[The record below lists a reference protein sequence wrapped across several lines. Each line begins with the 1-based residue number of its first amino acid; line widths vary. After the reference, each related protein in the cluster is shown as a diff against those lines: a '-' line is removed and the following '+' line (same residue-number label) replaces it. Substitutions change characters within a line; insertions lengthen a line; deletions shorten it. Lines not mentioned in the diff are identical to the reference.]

1 MKCLRDGPRRGG
13 ALETNPQSPLPG
25 GLTLLLGAAAHL
37 SAEASRLFL
46 AELSLTEK
54 SVRVLKALTAPG
66 MPAARVAQLTHLSQ
80 EEASFS
86 LASLHQAGY
95 ARPRRPG
102 RWTRTAAGTAMV
114 EELAAVRKNCDSR
127 AGEAELRQA
136 LYTLI
141 RSLEAKDAP
150 DPA

>member
-1 MKCLRDGPRRGG
+1 MKCLRDGHRRGG

-80 EEASFS
+80 DEACFS

>member
-1 MKCLRDGPRRGG
+1 MKSRQAGHPRGG
-13 ALETNPQSPLPG
+13 ALANEPPAPVPG

-46 AELSLTEK
+46 AELSLTEN
-54 SVRVLKALTAPG
+54 SVRVLKVLTAPG
-66 MPAARVAQLTHLSQ
+66 MPAARVAALTHVSLD
-80 EEASFS
+80 EASFA

-102 RWTRTAAGTAMV
+102 RWSRTPAGTAV
-114 EELAAVRKNCDSR
+114 VGELARVRQRCDSR
-127 AGEAELRQA
+127 AGERELREA
-136 LYTLI
+136 LYAVI
-141 RSLEAKDAP
+141 RALEAESP